1 MPPTADIDALCHRLG
16 IPGVVDAHCHF
27 MPEAVLR
34 KVWRWFDEGA
44 PYPWPIQYRE
54 DESTRRAALEA
65 LGVTRYTSLNYAHK
79 PGMAAWLNDW
89 TLGLLDRDPR
99 VIGTGTFFPEPEA
112 PRYLDRLLADG
123 RIRGF
128 KLHLQVGG
136 FHPDDPRLHPGYA
149 RLQEAGLPVVIH
161 CGTAPVAGPHT
172 AAGEMDALLAHFPDL
187 KVIVAHMGAYE
198 YGHYLRLAEQ
208 RPSVFL
214 DTTMIF
220 VPFLPGPP
228 FPEALLPRLEALGDK
243 VLFGSDFPNIPYPYG
258 AAVQG
263 LVDLGFGDGWL
274 RGVLHD
280 NALRVFGVDDL
291 PA

>member
-1 MPPTADIDALCHRLG
+1 MTSFTDIDALCRHLG

-27 MPEAVLR
+27 MPEEVLR

-44 PYPWPIQYRE
+44 PYPWPIHYRADE
-54 DESTRRAALEA
+54 DARRAALAELRVA
-65 LGVTRYTSLNYAHK
+65 RYTSLNYAHK

-89 TLGLLDRDPR
+89 TLELVGRDPK

-112 PRYLDRLLADG
+112 PAYLDRLLADG

-136 FHPDDPRLHPGYA
+136 FHPDDPRLHPCYA
-149 RLQEAGLPVVIH
+149 RIEEAGLPVVIH
-161 CGTAPVAGPHT
+161 CGSAPVAGPHT
-172 AAGEMDALLAHFPDL
+172 VTKEMDAMLARFPRL
-187 KVIVAHMGAYE
+187 PVIVAHMGAYE
-198 YGHYLRLAEQ
+198 YEHYLHLAED
-208 RPSVFL
+208 RPTVFL

-243 VLFGSDFPNIPYPYG
+243 VLFGSDFPNIPYPYP
-258 AAVQG
+258 AAVRG
-263 LVDLGFGDGWL
+263 LADLGFGDRWL

-280 NALRVFGVDDL
+280 NARRVFGVDD
-291 PA
+291 PEA